1 MPEITIKAMLKWLD
15 GQRDA
20 VNARIIASPPENQG
34 RYMPEL
40 QVINAI
46 AERVQEMTAVEYLKA
61 TREIADAYCDHVHVN
76 GCMECPFYTDD
87 FSGGMLCSFDV
98 TTRNPRKTVTI
109 VKRWKEEQ
117 DE

>member
-1 MPEITIKAMLKWLD
+1 MSKITIKAMLKWLD

-46 AERVQEMTAVEYLKA
+46 AERVQEMTAAEFLK
-61 TREIADAYCDHVHVN
+61 TLDAECIEHEGTFEN
-76 GCMECPFYTDD
+76 GVGPCRECPFDGACIYGDQVD
-87 FSGGMLCSFDV
+87 
-98 TTRNPRKTVTI
+98 PRLSVER
-109 VKRWKEEQ
+109 VKKWKEEQ
-117 DE
+117 DAAD

>member
-46 AERVQEMTAVEYLKA
+46 AERLQEMTAVEYLEAMRKL
-61 TREIADAYCDHVHVN
+61 CDDYRFVLKCD
-76 GCMECPFYTDD
+76 GKC
-87 FSGGMLCSFDV
+87 FD
-98 TTRNPRKTVTI
+98 RCGRDERKNPREAVEI
-109 VKRWKEEQ
+109 VKRWKEER
-117 DE
+117 DAAD

>member
-46 AERVQEMTAVEYLKA
+46 AERVQEMTAVEHLKA
-61 TREIADAYCDHVHVN
+61 RAKMCDDYRFVLKCDGKCFGRCVRYEHK
-76 GCMECPFYTDD
+76 
-87 FSGGMLCSFDV
+87 
-98 TTRNPRKTVTI
+98 NPRAAVEI

-117 DE
+117 DAAD